1 MLVAREDLP
10 DSLPSYLAAR
20 SNRRLFVNS
29 SAFSAR
35 LRQSAACAF
44 RDDSSIYATQNA
56 TDALT
61 LHDMP
66 DFLASHE
73 KAAGNMF
80 QRPAGLEMLAF

>member
-44 RDDSSIYATQNA
+44 RNDSSIYATQNA

-61 LHDMP
+61 SHDMP
-66 DFLASHE
+66 GFST
-73 KAAGNMF
+73 
-80 QRPAGLEMLAF
+80 PAPAPARKIVD